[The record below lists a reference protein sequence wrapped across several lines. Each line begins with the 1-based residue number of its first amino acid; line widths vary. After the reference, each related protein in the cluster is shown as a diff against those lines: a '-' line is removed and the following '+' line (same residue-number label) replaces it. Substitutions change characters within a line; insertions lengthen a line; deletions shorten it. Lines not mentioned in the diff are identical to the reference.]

1 MRFICAGVI
10 CITENEEVGD
20 IWWDFNTNFIKDGAD
35 GIPYESPRIKI
46 NFWSDLEKTQKEWCD
61 FVRQEIGKNL
71 SNIAKCF
78 ETLGYKVYT
87 EYMNDNSWKWKIHI
101 PGVDICKKNDEGK
114 NLIVANI
121 FPREYLL
128 ADKTGGKCW
137 LCDLK

>member
-61 FVRQEIGKNL
+61 FVRQEIGKKHL
-71 SNIAKCF
+71 RKLKC
-78 ETLGYKVYT
+78 
-87 EYMNDNSWKWKIHI
+87 
-101 PGVDICKKNDEGK
+101 
-114 NLIVANI
+114 
-121 FPREYLL
+121 
-128 ADKTGGKCW
+128 
-137 LCDLK
+137 